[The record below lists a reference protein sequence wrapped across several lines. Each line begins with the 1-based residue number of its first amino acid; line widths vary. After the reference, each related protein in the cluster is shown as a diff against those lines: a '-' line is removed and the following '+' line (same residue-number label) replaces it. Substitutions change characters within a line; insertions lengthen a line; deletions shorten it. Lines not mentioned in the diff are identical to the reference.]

1 MNKAV
6 KNLMQKTKME
16 KILKTNQ
23 KSLAEFFSA
32 LIIAMY
38 FQILDEKQHKANK
51 RTLPCY
57 N

>member
-6 KNLMQKTKME
+6 KNLMQKTKMG

-38 FQILDEKQHKANK
+38 FQILDEQQLKGK
-51 RTLPCY
+51 
-57 N
+57 